1 MARELSFTYGDE
13 EISVVGGQNGTSG
26 LIEGSC
32 LKKYRGW
39 IEKYK
44 LKMTTHLLAGI

>member
-1 MARELSFTYGDE
+1 MARELRFQYGDE

-32 LKKYRGW
+32 LKQIPRMDTCYPFEVHTRSR
-39 IEKYK
+39 
-44 LKMTTHLLAGI
+44 LD